1 MRVLHVIPKLIKGG
15 AEQFALNLVSGL
27 NSQPGITSVL
37 VYWEPIFQFDASFVP
52 LTQKISVE
60 VELGIGRINKR
71 KLKPFEAFVREFN
84 PDIIHSHLFQA
95 ELVGRV
101 PVFEGVQYF
110 STVHDNMKQLDS
122 IWSKRWQTIPAAWW
136 ERHLALSFY
145 SKSNNRF
152 LAVSK
157 DTSAYLK
164 RVLPEK
170 LAKRVELI
178 YNGVPTSDFLVQ
190 ERLFPVAFS
199 EIAPLRLINVGS
211 FRPFKGQ
218 ANLIKAVFNL
228 RQKGV
233 HVELTFLGEGQEFEA
248 CKALATELQI
258 SKWIHFKGVV
268 HQLQP
273 EYAQHHLYV
282 HASTSESFG
291 LVLIEAMA
299 AGLPVIALD
308 AGGNREVLVN
318 TTATRMLPKDADA
331 ECLADAILEWYQK
344 PDLLN
349 PASAEATK
357 VAAEFDFAKT
367 ISAVV
372 YQYQLALAK
381 NK

>member
-1 MRVLHVIPKLIKGG
+1 
-15 AEQFALNLVSGL
+15 
-27 NSQPGITSVL
+27 
-37 VYWEPIFQFDASFVP
+37 
-52 LTQKISVE
+52 
-60 VELGIGRINKR
+60 
-71 KLKPFEAFVREFN
+71 
-84 PDIIHSHLFQA
+84 
-95 ELVGRV
+95 
-101 PVFEGVQYF
+101 
-110 STVHDNMKQLDS
+110 LDS

-136 ERHLALSFY
+136 ERHLAFSFY

-170 LAKRVELI
+170 LAERVELI

-199 EIAPLRLINVGS
+199 ETAPLRLINVGS

-349 PASAEATK
+349 PASAEAAK